1 MLEKIGLPA
10 KPSLRGNTWVVDA
23 SHCQGCSSQFS
34 FINRK
39 HHCRRCG
46 GIFCGSC
53 TQQRMLLRGQGDSPV
68 RICDPCKKLE
78 EAARFEMRNGNK
90 NKGGSKLTPKNEAEV
105 LNEILGVDSKRS
117 LASTDPQRA
126 TTYASGS
133 SSQRD
138 FLRADAEGDILRSL
152 SVGTQNESLDEMGA
166 SPDELRQQASEEKN
180 KYRILKGER
189 KPIEALKAYKRGK
202 ELERQAGAL
211 EVALRKNRRRA
222 MNSTSSGGAKKN
234 SDEAEMPGKRSKLSS
249 QVGGAKDDLAS
260 ELKEL
265 GWTDEDVHEANKKP
279 AKMSLEGELSSL
291 IGEVHKSSSSGKGA
305 GSIDKS
311 QVIAHKK
318 KALVLK
324 REGKLA
330 EAKEELKKAKV
341 LERQLEEQEL
351 LGGAEDSD
359 DELSALIR
367 NMDDDKSDDVLMQYD
382 KDTFL
387 DFQPLVNFS
396 DDYGIDGNIDVMD
409 EDMNDPEMAL
419 ALKSLGWDED
429 SDYPEESLPEAVPLD
444 RESLLEEI
452 RSLKREAVSQKRAG
466 NVAEAMALLKKAKLL
481 EKDLEDMQSQG
492 NTSFPPNSVTEKV
505 PSSQRDERSS
515 NLSDFANESATP
527 MKSTEPKVP
536 QKSKLMIQRELLAL
550 KKKALSLR
558 REGRVDEAEEELRK
572 GSVLERQLE
581 EVENTSK
588 ARTYNVISKD
598 SGLKEGNAE
607 VPGIFPSGEEE
618 DDTEVTEQDMRDPA
632 LLSLLSNLGWDEDV
646 EPASMA
652 PKPKQTRVDSENVS
666 GSART
671 EAPAITAVRPRR
683 SKAEM
688 QRELLGLKRKAL
700 TLRRQG
706 ESDEAD
712 EVLDKAK
719 VLEAQIAEM
728 EVPKK
733 EMELNTNMDA
743 QFDGRGPLI
752 SQNTHGRIESVE
764 DVRRGVAELAVSS
777 RNEVA
782 EATAR
787 TLAVSTSD
795 MYQLPEYDINHS
807 VENLIQSTDERISEH
822 DGKLALSV
830 NTVDLPTAVSSKSS
844 LGDPSNNTWNESNS
858 SNELGIKYDNLSVNQ
873 NKSVPLVKRAP
884 TYIATIGPGSE
895 SFTDQTALRQEVL
908 ARKKKAVTLKKEGK
922 LVEAR
927 EELRQAKLLEKK
939 LVDNSQPSE
948 SPTDISVSTFKI
960 STVVQE
966 EQKSTTTPP
975 KQISSRDRFK
985 LQQESLAHK
994 RQAMKLRREGR
1005 MEEAEAELELA
1016 KALEAQL
1023 EEHDSQNTS
1032 KSEAMDDVVVEDLLD
1047 PQLLSALK
1055 AIGLGTEVVAPRHQE
1070 KSEPAKASPE
1080 KGENSSQE
1088 RSLLEEKIKA
1098 EKVKALNFKRA
1109 GKQAEAL
1116 ASLRQA
1122 KLFEKKL
1129 SSLPP
1134 R

>member
-78 EAARFEMRNGNK
+78 EAARFEMRNGHK

-126 TTYASGS
+126 ITYASGS

-138 FLRADAEGDILRSL
+138 SLHADAEGDILRSL

-166 SPDELRQQASEEKN
+166 SPDELHQQALEEKN
-180 KYRILKGER
+180 KYRILKGEG
-189 KPIEALKAYKRGK
+189 KPGEALKAYKRGK

-222 MNSTSSGGAKKN
+222 MTSTSSGGAKKN
-234 SDEAEMPGKRSKLSS
+234 NDEAEMPGKRSKLSS
-249 QVGGAKDDLAS
+249 QVGGAKDDLAA

-265 GWTDEDVHEANKKP
+265 GWTDEDVHETNKKP
-279 AKMSLEGELSSL
+279 AKMTLEGELSSL

-341 LERQLEEQEL
+341 LEKQLEEHEL
-351 LGGAEDSD
+351 LAGAEDSD

-367 NMDDDKSDDVLMQYD
+367 NMDDDKSEDVLMQYD

-396 DDYGIDGNIDVMD
+396 DDYGLDGNIDVMD

-452 RSLKREAVSQKRAG
+452 RSLKREALTQKRAG
-466 NVAEAMALLKKAKLL
+466 NVAEAMAQLKKAKLL
-481 EKDLEDMQSQG
+481 EKDMEDMQSQE
-492 NTSFPPNSVTEKV
+492 NASFPRNSMTQKV
-505 PSSQRDERSS
+505 SSSQRDERSS
-515 NLSDFANESATP
+515 NLSNFADESVTP
-527 MKSTEPKVP
+527 LKSTESKVP

-550 KKKALSLR
+550 KKKALALR

-581 EVENTSK
+581 EMENTSK

-598 SGLKEGNAE
+598 SALKEGNAE
-607 VPGIFPSGEEE
+607 VPGTFPSGEEE
-618 DDTEVTEQDMRDPA
+618 DETEVTEQDMRDPA
-632 LLSLLSNLGWDEDV
+632 LLSLLSNLGWDEDG
-646 EPASMA
+646 EPASLA

-671 EAPAITAVRPRR
+671 EAPVVTAVRPRR

-733 EMELNTNMDA
+733 EMELNTKMDA
-743 QFDGRGPLI
+743 QFDGLVPMI
-752 SQNTHGRIESVE
+752 SQNTHGSIEPVE
-764 DVRRGVAELAVSS
+764 DVRRGVAELSVSS
-777 RNEVA
+777 SNEVA
-782 EATAR
+782 EATSR
-787 TLAVSTSD
+787 TLAVSFSD
-795 MYQLPEYDINHS
+795 RYQLPEYDVNHS
-807 VENLIQSTDERISEH
+807 VENLIQSADERISEH
-822 DGKLALSV
+822 DGKLPPSV
-830 NTVDLPTAVSSKSS
+830 NMVDLSTAVSSKSS
-844 LGDPSNNTWNESNS
+844 LGDPSNNTGNESNS
-858 SNELGIKYDNLSVNQ
+858 SDELGIKYDNLSENQ
-873 NKSVPLVKRAP
+873 NKSVPLAKTVP
-884 TYIATIGPGSE
+884 TYKATIGSGSE
-895 SFTDQTALRQEVL
+895 SFSDQTALRQEVL
-908 ARKKKAVTLKKEGK
+908 ARKKKAVALKKEGK

-948 SPTDISVSTFKI
+948 NPTDRSVSTSKI
-960 STVVQE
+960 STAVQE

-1005 MEEAEAELELA
+1005 TEEAEAELELA

-1032 KSEAMDDVVVEDLLD
+1032 KSEAMDGVVVEDLLD

-1055 AIGLGTEVVAPRHQE
+1055 AIGLGTEVVAPRRQE

>member
-39 HHCRRCG
+39 HHCCRCG

-68 RICDPCKKLE
+68 RIFGPSKKLE
-78 EAARFEMRNGNK
+78 EAAHFEMRHGNK
-90 NKGGSKLTPKNEAEV
+90 NKG
-105 LNEILGVDSKRS
+105 VDSKHS
-117 LASTDPQRA
+117 LASTDLQRA

-133 SSQRD
+133 SSQKD
-138 FLRADAEGDILRSL
+138 SLCSDAGGDILRSL
-152 SVGTQNESLDEMGA
+152 SVGTQNESLYEMG
-166 SPDELRQQASEEKN
+166 SPDELHQQALEEKN
-180 KYRILKGER
+180 KYRILKGVG
-189 KPIEALKAYKRGK
+189 KPVEALKAYKRGK

-211 EVALRKNRRRA
+211 EVALRKNRRRTVTLA
-222 MNSTSSGGAKKN
+222 SSSGAKKN
-234 SDEAEMPGKRSKLSS
+234 M
-249 QVGGAKDDLAS
+249 GGAKDDLAA

-279 AKMSLEGELSSL
+279 AKMTLEGELSSL
-291 IGEVHKSSSSGKGA
+291 IGEVHKSSSSGEGS

-341 LERQLEEQEL
+341 LEKQLEEQEL
-351 LGGAEDSD
+351 LAGAEDSD

-367 NMDDDKSDDVLMQYD
+367 NMDDDKSEDVMMQYD

-396 DDYGIDGNIDVMD
+396 DDYGLDGNIDVMD
-409 EDMNDPEMAL
+409 EDMNDPGMAL

-429 SDYPEESLPEAVPLD
+429 PDYAEESLPEAVPLD

-466 NVAEAMALLKKAKLL
+466 NVAEAMAQLKKAKLL
-481 EKDLEDMQSQG
+481 EKDVEDMQSRE
-492 NTSFPPNSVTEKV
+492 NASFPCNSMTQKV
-505 PSSQRDERSS
+505 SSSQRDERSS
-515 NLSDFANESATP
+515 NLSNFADESV
-527 MKSTEPKVP
+527 KLLKGTEPKLP
-536 QKSKLMIQRELLAL
+536 QKSKLVIQRELLAL
-550 KKKALSLR
+550 KKKALALR
-558 REGRVDEAEEELRK
+558 REGRVDEAEEDLRK

-581 EVENTSK
+581 EIENTSK
-588 ARTYNVISKD
+588 ARTYNVLSKD
-598 SGLKEGNAE
+598 SVLKEGNAE
-607 VPGIFPSGEEE
+607 VPGTFPSGEEE
-618 DDTEVTEQDMRDPA
+618 DETEVTEQDMRDSA
-632 LLSLLSNLGWDEDV
+632 LLSLLSNLGWDKDV

-652 PKPKQTRVDSENVS
+652 PKPKQTRVDLENVS
-666 GSART
+666 AC
-671 EAPAITAVRPRR
+671 R

-706 ESDEAD
+706 ESDEAE

-728 EVPKK
+728 EAPKK
-733 EMELNTNMDA
+733 EMELNTKMDA
-743 QFDGRGPLI
+743 QFDGLGPLI
-752 SQNTHGRIESVE
+752 SQNTHGSIESVE
-764 DVRRGVAELAVSS
+764 DVRRDVGELSVSS

-782 EATAR
+782 EATPRA
-787 TLAVSTSD
+787 LAVSISD
-795 MYQLPEYDINHS
+795 RYQLPEYDINHS
-807 VENLIQSTDERISEH
+807 VENLIQLADERISEH
-822 DGKLALSV
+822 DRKLPPSV

-844 LGDPSNNTWNESNS
+844 LGDHSNNTRNEIGDPNNIRNESNS
-858 SNELGIKYDNLSVNQ
+858 SDELGIKYDNLSENQ
-873 NKSVPLVKRAP
+873 NKSVPLAKGVPPYK
-884 TYIATIGPGSE
+884 ATIGPGSE
-895 SFTDQTALRQEVL
+895 SFSDLTALRQEIL
-908 ARKKKAVTLKKEGK
+908 ARKKKAVHLKREGK

-927 EELRQAKLLEKK
+927 EELRQTKLLEKK

-948 SPTDISVSTFKI
+948 YPTDTSVSTSKT
-960 STVVQE
+960 STAVQE
-966 EQKSTTTPP
+966 EPKSTNTAP

-1005 MEEAEAELELA
+1005 MEEAEAEFELA
-1016 KALEAQL
+1016 KVLEAQL
-1023 EEHDSQNTS
+1023 EKHDSQNTS

-1055 AIGLGTEVVAPRHQE
+1055 AIGHQGTEVVAPRHQE
-1070 KSEPAKASPE
+1070 KAEPAKASPE

-1088 RSLLEEKIKA
+1088 RSILEEKIKA

-1116 ASLRQA
+1116 DSLRRA
-1122 KLFEKKL
+1122 KQFEKK
-1129 SSLPP
+1129 SGSLPP
-1134 R
+1134 W